1 MKTHEKNFQVFDP
14 GRISLSEQLFFFL
27 IKKILMDTVHI
38 ETIVFP
44 YLHRFLKAPAKLL
57 GHLSQIH
64 RLFTLA
70 SFYFY

>member
-1 MKTHEKNFQVFDP
+1 
-14 GRISLSEQLFFFL
+14 
-27 IKKILMDTVHI
+27 MDTVHI

-64 RLFTLA
+64 RLFTSA